1 MLIGIDPLLS
11 GDVLRALDQMGHGD
25 VLVVADANF
34 PARRVGSQ
42 VIDLSGV
49 SAAGA
54 VKAVS
59 TVFPF
64 DREES
69 LVLMRSPDGLDAV
82 QSELVAA
89 CGLVAPQ
96 IDEVERFAFYAAA
109 STASLILLTG
119 ETRPY
124 GNILMRKGVVD

>member
-1 MLIGIDPLLS
+1 MLIGIDPILT
-11 GDVLRALDQMGHGD
+11 GEVLWALDQMGHGD
-25 VLVVADANF
+25 VLVVEDANF

-64 DREES
+64 DLDEF
-69 LVLMRSPDGLDAV
+69 LVLMRAPGGLNAV

-89 CGLVAPQ
+89 CGLVKPQ
-96 IDEVERFAFYAAA
+96 IDEVERFGFYATAA
-109 STASLILLTG
+109 TASLILRTG

-124 GNILMRKGVVD
+124 GNILLRKGVVN

>member
-1 MLIGIDPLLS
+1 MLIGIDPLLT
-11 GDVLRALDQMGHGD
+11 GDILRALDQMGHGD

-34 PARRVGSQ
+34 PARRVGGQ

-49 SAAGA
+49 SAPRV

-64 DREES
+64 DLHES
-69 LVLMRSPDGLDAV
+69 LMLMLAPSGLNAV

-89 CGLVAPQ
+89 CGLVKPQ
-96 IDEVERFAFYAAA
+96 IDEVERFAFYATAA
-109 STASLILLTG
+109 TASLILLTG

-124 GNILMRKGVVD
+124 GNILLRKGVVN